1 MDGADKDRGA
11 LGAGTGPDSS
21 PEASAGS
28 RGGGGGGVAAAG
40 SPAPSSGPGATSSG
54 KRSLDSV
61 SREELMVLVQKL
73 NKQLRAANQRADG
86 GPPATPRSI
95 TADLTCAG

>member
-1 MDGADKDRGA
+1 MQREVADMDGVDKDRGA
-11 LGAGTGPDSS
+11 LGAGPDTS
-21 PEASAGS
+21 PEAAAGS
-28 RGGGGGGVAAAG
+28 RGAGAAG
-40 SPAPSSGPGATSSG
+40 SPAPSSGAGAGPGSSG

-86 GPPATPRSI
+86 ECGPCGA
-95 TADLTCAG
+95 L